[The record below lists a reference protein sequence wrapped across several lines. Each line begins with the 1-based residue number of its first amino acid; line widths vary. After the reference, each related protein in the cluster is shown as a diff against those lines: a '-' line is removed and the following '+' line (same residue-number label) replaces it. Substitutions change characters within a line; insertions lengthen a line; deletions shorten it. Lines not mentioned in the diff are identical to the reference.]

1 MKNLIIKDIP
11 NVNVIFLKNLKIDSN
26 KITIEYKSNDIKLIL
41 INIDAEIIMINKPDL
56 IDCKS
61 DKKPDKK
68 TTESKHSK
76 EIHSEEIHSEE
87 ELTEEK
93 NTSEEELTEE
103 KNTSEEELTEEK
115 NTSEEEITEEKNTI
129 EVSEELIE
137 DKEKIKE
144 DKEKIKEDK
153 EKIKEYKEKIKE
165 DKEKIKENKVKV
177 IREYFG
183 NKSGKCLKFEDMII
197 IGLIIYLAYKLMV
210 PKRQII
216 KLNI

>member
-93 NTSEEELTEE
+93 NTSEEE
-103 KNTSEEELTEEK
+103 
-115 NTSEEEITEEKNTI
+115 ITEEKNTI
-129 EVSEELIE
+129 EVSEELI
-137 DKEKIKE
+137 E